1 MDTASEPCTCV
12 VEGDCLLG
20 SERRGMR
27 LTPVSPKRTVVSTR
41 VEENGQLIHMVND
54 PVAKKEIAKEV
65 EREITEMID
74 RAEARKG
81 ETGYLAFCSSLPEGL
96 NLGNMDS
103 RNPLIPKAKMEL
115 NPKRHLRIIEI
126 ASPLAIAKPNHGTY
140 VVGIC

>member
-1 MDTASEPCTCV
+1 
-12 VEGDCLLG
+12 
-20 SERRGMR
+20 
-27 LTPVSPKRTVVSTR
+27 

-65 EREITEMID
+65 KREITEMID
-74 RAEARKG
+74 GAQAGKG
-81 ETGYLAFCSSLPEGL
+81 ETGYLAFCAPPPKAL

-115 NPKRHLRIIEI
+115 NPERHLRIIEI
-126 ASPLAIAKPNHGTY
+126 ASPLAIAKSNHGTY